1 LVTLAFAKAL
11 YYLIVTFVRIDHQH
25 SFYLFTT
32 KTFSMKH
39 LIFIC
44 CMACMAACNNA
55 ATTDTLKADSST
67 ALATEAATKVEYPY
81 TLKEPYANWQPGD
94 QQHAVNVMKA
104 LQAFEKGDVP
114 ACMAYFAD
122 SVAMHF
128 DYLDTKLSKD
138 SLQKFFTAQRNGFAS
153 MEVTMSDWESVIS
166 ENKKSEY
173 VTLWYKE
180 KWVDKKGKA
189 DSIRVVDDC
198 KIVNGKIAELDE
210 KIQHFPAAKK

>member
-1 LVTLAFAKAL
+1 MKKM
-11 YYLIVTFVRIDHQH
+11 
-25 SFYLFTT
+25 LFISCVVWLT
-32 KTFSMKH
+32 
-39 LIFIC
+39 
-44 CMACMAACNNA
+44 ACNNA
-55 ATTDTLKADSST
+55 ATNEAKPADST
-67 ALATEAATKVEYPY
+67 AAPATAAAAPKLEYPY
-81 TLKEPYANWQPGD
+81 KLKEPYANWQPGD

-104 LQAFEKGDVP
+104 LQAYEKGDVA

-138 SLQKFFTAQRNGFAS
+138 SLQKFFAAQRSGYTS
-153 MEVTMSDWESVIS
+153 LEVNMNDWESVIS
-166 ENKKSEY
+166 ENKKTEY

-180 KWVDKKGKA
+180 KWMDKKGKA

-210 KIQHFPAAKK
+210 KIQHFPVAKK